1 MIRWL
6 SLLLLATSPVALA
19 QSDSSTEP
27 SAQSSELPTRLDD
40 FLSTAID
47 EGLLVPTDEG
57 VAAQQSVATPTGM
70 KPVLRQ
76 RSKLFETAKKCA
88 AEYPYD
94 FTDFRQMKSYQ
105 DLYPYQEA
113 YRAAGSVVDSAAGTR
128 MAKAYAA
135 LNLSS
140 ELRTHLRGS
149 EGGHEAIAMGR
160 LIALLDANDAPDLA
174 WFRAMADCHSEG
186 EFWLAVAL
194 LLSNDDAGVEA
205 FDQRLTQFRRMPIQV
220 RIRLA
225 GLLVPILNSKGER
238 VLVSKVMADF
248 TAEEVELSS
257 QLRFAKALIDLQ
269 RGSADA
275 EATIQSMASQPRFQ
289 EIALEGLLR
298 SNVRLDPG
306 KREILL
312 REAQRRI
319 NRASSEDQIAASLRF
334 TLREY
339 SAASRYSEMIDLLE
353 LTSLQAP
360 FAQNEIRRQLVDT
373 LHRDLEDDSALR
385 ALAAMDLL
393 LRESATIDGTPGR
406 SDLFQKAVK
415 RANALGLLTLSE
427 IVAQESGDDELLLN
441 ARVELSLTQQRHEDV
456 LLLASQKPD
465 YQPIQLAAA
474 HAAIALKQKSAL
486 TGVLPRL
493 PAAPSELVSLLEA
506 DAVAG
511 TWYLPQAIYNRAKQ
525 TSDDDLRRRVDRVAS
540 LKSRVESP
548 EQPGTPTLADATEV
562 LSRSLPGQ
570 DTELLR

>member
-19 QSDSSTEP
+19 QSDPTTEP
-27 SAQSSELPTRLDD
+27 SAQSGELPTRLDD
-40 FLSTAID
+40 FLNTAID

-57 VAAQQSVATPTGM
+57 AFSDSTTAPAEGA

-76 RSKLFETAKKCA
+76 RSKLFEAAKKCA
-88 AEYPYD
+88 ADYPYD
-94 FTDFRQMKSYQ
+94 FTDFRDMKSYQ
-105 DLYPYQEA
+105 DLYPHQEA
-113 YRAAGSVVDSAAGTR
+113 FRAAGSVVDSEAGTR
-128 MAKAYAA
+128 MAMAYAA

-149 EGGHEAIAMGR
+149 NGGHEAIAMGR
-160 LIALLDANDAPDLA
+160 LIALMDANDAPDLA
-174 WFRAMADCHSEG
+174 WFRALADCHSEG
-186 EFWLAVAL
+186 EFWLSVAL
-194 LLSNDDAGVEA
+194 LLSGDDAGVDA

-225 GLLVPILNSKGER
+225 GLLVPILNARGER

-248 TAEEVELSS
+248 TAEEVEISS
-257 QLRFAKALIDLQ
+257 QLRFAKALIDLE

-275 EATIQSMASQPRFQ
+275 EATIQSMAAQPRFQ
-289 EIALEGLLR
+289 EIALDGLLR

-319 NRASSEDQIAASLRF
+319 NRANGEEQIAASLRF
-334 TLREY
+334 TLREL
-339 SAASRYSEMIDLLE
+339 SATSRYGEMIDLLE
-353 LTSLQAP
+353 LASLQAP
-360 FAQNEIRRQLVDT
+360 YAQNEVRRQLVDT
-373 LHRDLEDDSALR
+373 LNRDLGDESALR

-406 SDLFQKAVK
+406 AALFEKAVM
-415 RANALGLLTLSE
+415 RASDLGLLTLSE
-427 IVAQESGDDELLLN
+427 IVAVESGNANLLLN
-441 ARVELSLTQQRHEDV
+441 ARVELSLAQQRHEDV
-456 LLLASQKPD
+456 LALASEKPD
-465 YQPIQLAAA
+465 YTRIQLAAA

-486 TGVLPRL
+486 SNILPRL
-493 PAAPSELVSLLEA
+493 PAAPSELVPLLEA
-506 DAVAG
+506 DAAAG
-511 TWYLPQAIYNRAKQ
+511 TWYLPQAVYNRAKQ
-525 TSDDDLRRRVDRVAS
+525 TSDDALRARVDRVAS

-548 EQPGTPTLADATEV
+548 EKAGKLTLADATEV